1 MKKVGVGLYGTAGHQ
16 IQEKLLNHP
25 MARWVAAA
33 EFLDVPE
40 DVKLHDSLE
49 GLVADPGV
57 DVVSFCSP
65 RRDEQGG
72 HILTAL
78 AAGKHVYAEKP
89 CCTDERTLDKILE
102 SAERSGKVVHE
113 MAATAF
119 EQPYCTLRELILAGE
134 IGDVLQILS
143 QKSYPWTD
151 WRPDD
156 EGMDGGLAL
165 QAGVYHA
172 RFMEHVA
179 GVRIADLRIEESC
192 LGNDHPN
199 SDCRRAVSFLAR
211 LENGGLASAVSNYA
225 CPEPPAWGN
234 WGYDVLRVF
243 GTRGF
248 VEAVNGGESGRLVR
262 ERRPPLNLD
271 FTPGSA
277 SFLDGFFQEVLTGKP
292 VSPLTLEEELRPTR
306 WVIRAKENLRKRTLE
321 KGDSDA
327 AS

>member
-16 IQEKLLNHP
+16 IQGALADHP
-25 MARWVAAA
+25 MAQWVSAA
-33 EFLDVPE
+33 EFSEVPSG
-40 DVKLHDSLE
+40 VRLHDSL
-49 GLVADPGV
+49 GALLADPEV
-57 DVVSFCSP
+57 DLISFCSP

-78 AAGKHVYAEKP
+78 DAGKHVYAEKP
-89 CCTDERTLDKILE
+89 CCTDETTLDRILE
-102 SAERSGKVVHE
+102 AAERSGKVVHE

-119 EQPYCTLRELILAGE
+119 EQPYCTLRDLIQAGE

-165 QAGVYHA
+165 QAGIYHT
-172 RFMEHVA
+172 RFIEHVA
-179 GVRIADLRIEESC
+179 GMRIVDLRIEESR
-192 LGNDHPN
+192 LGNNHPS

-234 WGYDVLRVF
+234 WGYDELRVF

-248 VEAVNGGESGRLVR
+248 VEVMNGGESGRLVR
-262 ERRPPLNLD
+262 EGHPPLPLD
-271 FTPGSA
+271 FTHEVPA
-277 SFLDGFFQEVLTGKP
+277 FLEGVFQEVLTGKP

-306 WVIRAKENLRKRTLE
+306 WVIRAKADLRKRTLQ
-321 KGDSDA
+321 KGESNA